1 MTITIER
8 GTQGTATES
17 EFAGTVSPRRYKVD
31 ETLAAQVSEALETA
45 FTGNTFEAMQLAA
58 LFGGQ
63 AKLSE
68 AFSTSDF
75 KLAAF
80 KELDTEMLAQYTEL
94 PSVWAQYCD
103 QTLVS
108 DFRPKRLGSRYSNTV
123 GLPVVPELDEY
134 PDGGDYDAEYYA
146 ITVAKHGRRR
156 ALSWEA
162 WINNEAVDEL
172 QNIPADL
179 ARQARE
185 TETINALGNLLK
197 IDPVT
202 LTASDVNTGFFKS
215 ANGNAPASA
224 PLTRANLKTV
234 LDGMAVKKD
243 PNSKRIVARPDVVV
257 VVPKSLE
264 ATIVSIVRPTVVRT
278 TVNGV
283 EVEEVNEFGSLS
295 YVVEPM
301 LDYLNTHAKAATTW
315 FVVPK
320 PGSNRPALWTAKLRG
335 HEAPDLRVKA
345 DQGATIGGGAI
356 SYTGGSFEIDDI
368 QWRVRH
374 VVGRQTADPLFTY
387 ASYGS

>member
-94 PSVWAQYCD
+94 PSAWTSYCD

-123 GLPVVPELDEY
+123 GLPVVPELNEY
-134 PDGGDYDAEYYA
+134 PDGGDYDAEYHA

-197 IDPVT
+197 INPVT
-202 LTASDVNTGFFKS
+202 LTASDVNTDFFKS

-224 PLTRANLKTV
+224 PLTRANLKAA
-234 LDGMAVKKD
+234 LDGMATKKD

-278 TVNGV
+278 TIDGV

-320 PGSNRPALWTAKLRG
+320 PGSTRPALWTAKLRG

-345 DQGATIGGGAI
+345 DQGSTIGGGAI

-374 VVGRQTADPLFTY
+374 VVGRQTGSPLFTY